1 LDGQA
6 RAVNFVRQLA
16 VALSEGLLLWAF
28 CAAPGSLLAC
38 WRGGLRATKRVA
50 IRLLPVAVF
59 YAVYALIRMYTSVG
73 EARIKAEQHAASIV
87 HVERDLHIWWEPWL
101 SHHPIPFAE
110 LYYEYALV
118 LGTIALLS
126 CLAATQEDA
135 LWRWARNSIGFITA
149 VAMTSFALYPL
160 APPRLLPHAYGV
172 AGPGL
177 GGLTGVADQ
186 VAAMPSVHTAWAA
199 WAAVMVWAFVPG
211 RLRWLGFIN
220 MVLTVVVILTTGN
233 HYVLD
238 VVAGEALTALAFLI
252 VRRPAV
258 PTTSELTRIHKM
270 ANQSI
275 AGPDRLPDQQHTS

>member
-1 LDGQA
+1 MDGQA
-6 RAVNFVRQLA
+6 SRVNFVRQFA
-16 VALSEGLLLWAF
+16 TALTEGLLLWAF

-50 IRLLPVAVF
+50 IRLLPVAGF
-59 YAVYALIRMYTSVG
+59 YTVYALIRMYTSVG
-73 EARIKAEQHAASIV
+73 EARVKAEQHAASIV
-87 HVERDLHIWWEPWL
+87 HLERDLRIWWEPWL
-101 SHHPIPFAE
+101 SHHPVPFAE
-110 LYYEYALV
+110 LYYGYALV
-118 LGTIALLS
+118 LGTIGLLS
-126 CLAATQEDA
+126 FLAATQEDA
-135 LWRWARNSIGFITA
+135 LWKWARNSIGFITA

-172 AGPGL
+172 PGPGL

-199 WAAVMVWAFVPG
+199 WAAVMIWAFVPG
-211 RLRWLGFIN
+211 RLRWLGFVN

-258 PTTSELTRIHKM
+258 PTKAELARIHK
-270 ANQSI
+270 AATQSLTDS
-275 AGPDRLPDQQHTS
+275 GRVPDTQLTP